1 MKKVLIIGANRGIG
15 LALAEKFK
23 KEGFEVLATCRN
35 PSKELQALEVQV
47 FEGVEV
53 TSDSSLKALAEELP
67 QLNLC
72 VYNAGILRSDSLD
85 GLESDFDFS
94 SIEEQF
100 KVNALAPLKTA
111 VALSPKIKNGG
122 KIFFMTSRMGSLSDN
137 TSGGSYGY
145 RSSKAALNMFGRSL
159 SVDLKEREIS
169 VGLLHPGWVR
179 TRMTGDKGLIDVQE
193 SAEGLFQK
201 MEEMTLEKTGTF
213 WHTNGEELS
222 W

>member
-15 LALAEKFK
+15 LALVEKFK
-23 KEGFEVLATCRN
+23 QEGFEVLATCRN
-35 PSKELQALEVQV
+35 SSEKLQSLGIKV

-53 TSDSSLKALAEELP
+53 TNDISLKSLAKKIPELD
-67 QLNLC
+67 LF
-72 VYNAGILRSDSLD
+72 VYNAGILRSESLDSL
-85 GLESDFDFS
+85 EQNFDFS

-100 KVNALAPLKTA
+100 KVNALAPLKAA
-111 VALSPKIKNGG
+111 VALRCKIKNGG
-122 KIFFMTSRMGSLSDN
+122 KIFFITSRMGSLSDN
-137 TSGGSYGY
+137 SSGGSYGY
-145 RSSKAALNMFGRSL
+145 RGSKAALNMFGRSL
-159 SVDLKEREIS
+159 SVDLKERGIS

-179 TRMTGDKGLIDVQE
+179 TRMTGDKGLINVQE